1 MKSIILSIVFLYL
14 LCFYMYNNK
23 EKFKQVK
30 SCQFKPWGFSLE
42 GCINRCNSSDYCG
55 DNVVNGCSNDK
66 KEIYGD
72 CNREECTQLCQS
84 CTNPRCMWLQKTK
97 EFDYPKI
104 YDLNKPK
111 NQKIIGYEDDSK
123 INIFFYLKKHKDENK
138 KIKGLFLQYYKL
150 NKPHEGIFTDN
161 INLNNLK
168 SNPDF
173 ESGVGISSILSKESK
188 INDTDDDILLTKPY
202 KHVLD
207 NLINGEKYV
216 IVLYAVN
223 AEGISEPSNEI
234 ILTPLEQPNIVTS

>member
-1 MKSIILSIVFLYL
+1 
-14 LCFYMYNNK
+14 
-23 EKFKQVK
+23 
-30 SCQFKPWGFSLE
+30 
-42 GCINRCNSSDYCG
+42 
-55 DNVVNGCSNDK
+55 
-66 KEIYGD
+66 
-72 CNREECTQLCQS
+72 
-84 CTNPRCMWLQKTK
+84 
-97 EFDYPKI
+97 
-104 YDLNKPK
+104 
-111 NQKIIGYEDDSK
+111 
-123 INIFFYLKKHKDENK
+123 

-168 SNPDF
+168 SIPEF
-173 ESGVGISSILSKESK
+173 ESGVGISSILNKESK